1 MRYFQYVIIAA
12 LAGVASCQEKD
23 KSGKPLDTT
32 TSGEIKIAVDESL
45 KPLLDAEVDTFEG
58 IYTNASIDVIYT
70 SESNAVDLLL
80 KDSVR
85 LIVITRNLT
94 TEEAEALKAQLIPP
108 RQIKVAT
115 EGIALIINKNRADS
129 LLTTDNIRDMLSGK
143 ISTWKQLNKANSGD
157 SLKVIFDNPSS
168 GILRHLKDTLGVENL
183 AKHCFAVNDNP
194 AVIDYVSKDKNAI
207 GLIGVSWISDQDDST
222 ANQFLSSIRV
232 AGLLQG
238 TEYNKPYQAYIAQ
251 KEYPFSREVIIIS
264 REARSGLG
272 SGFLTFVTHDKG
284 QRIVLKA
291 ELVPA
296 TMPVRIIEVNQEP

>member
-1 MRYFQYVIIAA
+1 MRYFQYVFIAA
-12 LAGVASCQEKD
+12 LAGVASCTSKD
-23 KSGKPLDTT
+23 KSGKPVDTT

-58 IYTNASIDVIYT
+58 IYTNASLNVIYT
-70 SESNAVDLLL
+70 SEANAVDLLL

-85 LIVITRNLT
+85 LIAITRKLT
-94 TEEAEALKAQLIPP
+94 TEEAAVLKALSIPP
-108 RQIKVAT
+108 REMVIAT
-115 EGIALIINKNRADS
+115 EGIALIINKDRTDS
-129 LLTTDNIRDMLSGK
+129 LLTTDNVRDMLSGK
-143 ISTWKQLNKANSGD
+143 TSTWKQLDKKNSGD
-157 SLKVIFDNPSS
+157 SIKVIFDNPSS
-168 GILRHLKDTLGVENL
+168 GILRYLKDTLGVENL
-183 AKHCFAVNDNP
+183 AKNCFAVNDNP

-238 TEYNKPYQAYIAQ
+238 NEYNKPYQAYIAQ
-251 KEYPFSREVIIIS
+251 KLYPFSRQAVIIS

-272 SGFLTFVTHDKG
+272 SGFLTFVAHDKG

-291 ELVPA
+291 GLVPA
-296 TMPVRIIEVNQEP
+296 TMPVRIIEVKQEP